1 LFGAAC
7 CSPFSARTVIST
19 ALPIDLPDYL
29 QKLPRKECTVKH
41 ESLTAAAGRAIVI
54 ETCLLA
60 NGGPVTSVVICDDRP
75 AVRQSLSEML
85 LPLPSLA
92 TIDSVTDGFALVD
105 VCTGREVD
113 IVLIGVHDAN
123 TTGED
128 AIGLLLGM
136 APATAVIIIG
146 SANDI
151 DLLAAVASRG
161 ARGLLLWD
169 VPDWPGQGTQ
179 GHGPLVW

>member
-1 LFGAAC
+1 
-7 CSPFSARTVIST
+7 
-19 ALPIDLPDYL
+19 
-29 QKLPRKECTVKH
+29 VKH
-41 ESLTAAAGRAIVI
+41 ESLSAAAGRAIVI

-92 TIDSVTDGFALVD
+92 SIDSVTNGFALVD
-105 VCTGREVD
+105 VCAGRAVD
-113 IVLIGVHDAN
+113 VVLIGVHDGN

-136 APATAVIIIG
+136 APASAVIVIG

-151 DLLAAVASRG
+151 DLLAAAASRG

-169 VPDWPGQGTQ
+169 VPEWPRHGTQ
-179 GHGPLVW
+179 DGGPLVW